1 MELKTKTSR
10 QFSAN
15 SERENRL
22 IYLFWEKQWQKAFFD
37 KRPGRILCDAEKGD
51 ESAQRE
57 IWGFYA
63 CRAHTHASR
72 FARGFCRDS
81 GNITSDI
88 SHIIKKNPVIGFVSG
103 APLHFFWLCLKQGSL
118 LHPPCDRVRIGCAF
132 VLLIWLCLKQRSLLQ
147 RSLLQR
153 PCNRVRIGFAF
164 ALLIWLCLKQ
174 GSIDLG
180 AQTAQGM
187 CEVQIVWI
195 ICTSSIPAG
204 TALTKAISIYY
215 IDSML
220 LVNYSLKIC

>member
-1 MELKTKTSR
+1 MQGIIWDYKQKLLDIFR
-10 QFSAN
+10 QTAKGK
-15 SERENRL
+15 NRL

-37 KRPGRILCDAEKGD
+37 KRPGRILCDAERGEK
-51 ESAQRE
+51 SAQRE
-57 IWGFYA
+57 IWNSYA
-63 CRAHTHASR
+63 RM
-72 FARGFCRDS
+72 ARPPWVLLCKGLLSWFRKYHKRYFPH
-81 GNITSDI
+81 N
-88 SHIIKKNPVIGFVSG
+88 KKE
-103 APLHFFWLCLKQGSL
+103 
-118 LHPPCDRVRIGCAF
+118 PCDRVRIGC
-132 VLLIWLCLKQRSLLQ
+132 
-147 RSLLQR
+147 
-153 PCNRVRIGFAF
+153 AF

-195 ICTSSIPAG
+195 ICTSAIPAG